1 LADLLPRMVRDHI
14 PENYFRRF
22 SITLA

>member
-1 LADLLPRMVRDHI
+1 LAGLLPRMVRDHI

-22 SITLA
+22 SITLD